1 MFNKE
6 DIIARLAAGDTLD
19 DIAQEITK
27 ALNEANAAYVAQQAE
42 VAKLEY
48 GKRILQSILDYMT
61 TFHADH
67 VITKELVA
75 EGITDKSA
83 RDAYEMLDNS
93 VEMVDKFGKAFG
105 ELESVFAKSSAP
117 ATLKRDGV
125 SVIQGGDAIAEFLA
139 KHNL

>member
-1 MFNKE
+1 MFNKD

>member
-125 SVIQGGDAIAEFLA
+125 SVIQGGDAIAEFLS

>member
-42 VAKLEY
+42 VAKLDY

>member
-1 MFNKE
+1 MFNKD
-6 DIIARLAAGDTLD
+6 DIIARLAAGETLD

-42 VAKLEY
+42 TQKLEY
-48 GKRILQSILDYMT
+48 GKRILQTILDYMT

-83 RDAYEMLDNS
+83 RDAYEMLDQS

-105 ELESVFAKSSAP
+105 ELESVFAKSPAP
-117 ATLKRDGV
+117 AQLKRDGV
-125 SVIQGGDAIAEFLA
+125 SVIQGNDAIAEFLS
-139 KHNL
+139 KHGL